1 MHFKKMA
8 LTASVLCSLGMFMSV
23 GSAQTLAANE
33 TIIPTKTY
41 SGKNFP
47 VYYRK
52 ALPVTAAR
60 VRYTGFH
67 PETTILKAGTV
78 RFEGAM
84 PLPTDILLERDK
96 AVKLRDGTT
105 IYADVFRPVDQA
117 KHPAILCI
125 SPYGKEVGGQALDDV
140 PGRAGVPKSATS
152 GLERF
157 EGADPAYWVSKGY
170 AVINPDPRG
179 AYSSEGNINYWGR
192 QYAEDGYDIVEWIA
206 KQDWSNEKVG
216 MAGNSWLTVSQWFI
230 AAEQPPHLAA
240 IAPWEGFSD
249 HFRESGTR
257 GGIPNPAFPEKI
269 AETFASAHGL
279 LEDQPRMIVE
289 YPFLNEYW
297 QDKQARLSRIKIPAY
312 VVASYTNPVHTHGTF
327 AGFREISSKDKWLR
341 VHLTQEW
348 NDFYNPTNVADL
360 TKFFDHYLKGED
372 NGWEKT
378 PKVRLSVYELE
389 GHDVINRSEQ
399 EFPLARTQ
407 YKKMYL
413 DAKTDTLQLQ
423 KPQAAELSYD
433 SESAKPEAVFTYKF
447 DKDTEL
453 TGYMKLHLWAAAAD
467 NDDMDLSVKVEK
479 LAADGTLL
487 NHNNFSDVIA
497 TGLLCASCR
506 ALDPKKS
513 TESEPYL
520 TGTSEQK
527 LQKGQIVP
535 LEIGLWPMGMVYH
548 KGETLRLTVGAYQN
562 EPADLN
568 FGRAK
573 IDVPVD
579 SYTYPA
585 GTKVKKETL
594 GGNSTETADPA
605 QVVTAP
611 ATHNKG
617 RHILYTGGEHDSYL
631 LVPVVPEKHKAAK

>member
-1 MHFKKMA
+1 MQLRKMA
-8 LTASVLCSLGMFMSV
+8 LTASVLCSLGMFMTA
-23 GSAQTLAANE
+23 GSAQTLEGRE

-41 SGKNFP
+41 SGKDFP

-67 PETTILKAGTV
+67 PGTSILKAGTV
-78 RFEGAM
+78 RFDEAM

-105 IYADVFRPVDQA
+105 IYADVFRPVDQG

-125 SPYGKEVGGQALDDV
+125 SPYGKEVGGQSLDDV
-140 PGRAGVPKSATS
+140 PGRAGVPRSMTS

-170 AVINPDPRG
+170 AVVNPDPRG

-249 HFRESGTR
+249 HFRETGTR
-257 GGIPNPAFPEKI
+257 GGIPNPAFPEMI

-279 LEDQPRMIVE
+279 LEDQPRMIVA
-289 YPFLNEYW
+289 YPFLNAYW
-297 QDKQARLSRIKIPAY
+297 QDKQARLERIKIPAY

-327 AGFREISSKDKWLR
+327 AGFREIASKEKWLR

-348 NDFYNPTNVADL
+348 NDFYNPENVADL
-360 TKFFDHYLKGED
+360 TKFFDNYLKGEQ

-378 PKVRLSVYELE
+378 PRVRLSVYEME
-389 GHDVINRSEQ
+389 GRDVVNRPEQ

-407 YKKMYL
+407 YEKMYL
-413 DAKTDTLQLQ
+413 DAKTGTLQRN

-433 SESAKPEAVFTYKF
+433 SESAKPEAVFTYRF

-467 NDDMDLSVKVEK
+467 HDDMDLSVKVEK
-479 LAADGTLL
+479 LAVDGTPL
-487 NHNNFSDVIA
+487 NHNAFGDIVA
-497 TGLLCASCR
+497 TGLLRASCR

-520 TGTSEQK
+520 AGTSEQK
-527 LQKGQIVP
+527 LQKGQAVP
-535 LEIGLWPMGMVYH
+535 LEIGIWPMGMVYH
-548 KGETLRLTVGAYQN
+548 KGESLRLTVGAYQN
-562 EPADLN
+562 ETARLN
-568 FGRAK
+568 FGSAA

-585 GTKVKKETL
+585 GTQVKKETL

-617 RHILYTGGEHDSYL
+617 RHVLYTGGGHDSYL
-631 LVPVVPEKHKAAK
+631 LVPVVPEKNVR